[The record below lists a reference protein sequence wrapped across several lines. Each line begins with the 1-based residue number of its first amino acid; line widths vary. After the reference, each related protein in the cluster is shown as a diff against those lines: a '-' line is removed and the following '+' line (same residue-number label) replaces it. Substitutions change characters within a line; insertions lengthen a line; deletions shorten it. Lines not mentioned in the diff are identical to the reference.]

1 MNLENLYLKKRRL
14 DIAHKKVR
22 LKLIKSERKSQF
34 LMRKVRAKKLLMLG
48 ILVEKAEINHLPI
61 ETILGYLLKYTN
73 ISSEQEKLNLTRGK
87 KLILTKSRAKK
98 TRDVELEYMTYL
110 EKKERA
116 HKLISIGALLEI
128 AGIDK
133 KDKAALMG
141 YLAEFNKKNPFEKEG
156 YYESGTAELIKRK
169 NNYRGRNNYGKKE
182 S

>member
-1 MNLENLYLKKRRL
+1 MNLENLYLRKRRL

-22 LKLIKSERKSQF
+22 LKLINSERRSQF
-34 LMRKVRAKKLLMLG
+34 LMRKARAKKLLMLG

-61 ETILGYLLKYTN
+61 EIILGYLLKYKS
-73 ISSEQEKLNLTRGK
+73 ISSEQEKLNLARGK
-87 KLILTKSRAKK
+87 KLLLTKNRAEK
-98 TRDVELEYMTYL
+98 TREVELSYMTYL

-141 YLAEFNKKNPFEKEG
+141 YLTEFNKKNPFEKEG

-169 NNYRGRNNYGKKE
+169 NNYRWRNNYGKKE